1 MVHGKPMEKR
11 PARALSEARVLS
23 YPEIFE
29 IIDTEFEEAR
39 GWHEEDFDPWSPH
52 YPYGLGPDD

>member
-1 MVHGKPMEKR
+1 MEKR